1 MCTGSF
7 GAQLSQQLHIERKI
21 VFHTEKK
28 EMRFDKASSIVLE
41 KNIPFKNGGKLL
53 TKVIVF
59 FYFVR
64 LCAFILVTE
73 VSPCKALKKY
83 DYAFIYT

>member
-1 MCTGSF
+1 MCTSSF

-28 EMRFDKASSIVLE
+28 EMRFNKASSNVLE
-41 KNIPFKNGGKLL
+41 KINPFNNAGKLL

-59 FYFVR
+59 F
-64 LCAFILVTE
+64 IL
-73 VSPCKALKKY
+73 
-83 DYAFIYT
+83 

>member
-1 MCTGSF
+1 MCTSSF
-7 GAQLSQQLHIERKI
+7 GAQLSQQFHIERKI

-28 EMRFDKASSIVLE
+28 EMRFNKASSNVLE
-41 KNIPFKNGGKLL
+41 KNIPFNNAGKLL
-53 TKVIVF
+53 TKVF
-59 FYFVR
+59 FFFFFVR

-73 VSPCKALKKY
+73 VSRCKALKKY